1 MNKIKVVELWEVR
14 KNRTILD
21 VRSPGEFNKGQ
32 IPGAFN
38 LPIFSDEE
46 RVRVGTLY
54 KRRGREVAFLEGL
67 DFIAPKLR
75 FFVEEA
81 NRLAPHKKIL
91 IQCSRGGLRS
101 QGIAVLLEAAGFS
114 CQILEGVYK

>member
-14 KNRTILD
+14 KECIILD
-21 VRSPGEFNKGQ
+21 VRSPGEFKKGQ

-38 LPIFSDEE
+38 LPVFSDEE

-54 KRRGREVAFLEGL
+54 KRISRELAFLEGL

-81 NRLAPHKKIL
+81 KRLAPHKKLSL
-91 IQCSRGGLRS
+91 IH
-101 QGIAVLLEAAGFS
+101 I
-114 CQILEGVYK
+114 